1 MAAQSED
8 RYPAPLVIHGQ
19 VERVP
24 RSQSAP
30 TSGDLFTPVVEID
43 AGTANVIRQLFRQ
56 LRAICPYYRLSWK
69 DQETFDTCRREWAA
83 ALIKE
88 GITSCEQLR
97 FGLDNL
103 RAKGNGYIPSVATF
117 LALCQPSPE
126 QMGLP
131 SVEQAFKQAIQCSHP
146 LSDMDWTHKAIY
158 HAAVQV
164 GFDALQNGSPPI
176 TLEAFKRHYREACKL
191 LLHDKPLLDMPDSR
205 RPKRLSGPRGPVNTE
220 LAKAEI
226 KKIRSAL
233 GRRSSS

>member
-1 MAAQSED
+1 VTAHSED
-8 RYPAPLVIHGQ
+8 RYPAQLVIHGQ
-19 VERVP
+19 VERAP
-24 RSQSAP
+24 RDQPSAP
-30 TSGDLFTPVVEID
+30 SRDLFAPAVEID
-43 AGTANVIRQLFRQ
+43 SGTANVIRQLFRQ
-56 LRAICPYYRLSWK
+56 LRAICPHYRESWR
-69 DQETFDTCRREWAA
+69 DQETFDACRREWAD

-88 GITSCEQLR
+88 GITAIEQLR

-103 RAKGNGYIPSVATF
+103 RASGNGHIPSVGTF

-126 QMGLP
+126 QIGLP
-131 SVEQAFKQAIQCSHP
+131 SVEQAFKQAIQCSHS
-146 LSDMDWTHKAIY
+146 LSDLDWTHKAIY

-205 RPKRLSGPRGPVNTE
+205 RPKRLSGPREPVNTE

-233 GRRSSS
+233 GKRSST